1 MFIHNKCWEESKLS
15 LQYTFCFTWL
25 RNIKALDLCSPW
37 PEKYIDWWI
46 NINRFETVWE
56 LQPSTLPIQEII
68 SLQPFHCFHTKT
80 DYWSKWKELS
90 WLALLGW
97 YNFIM
102 HGYSKSKSALRK
114 LISTTVTRQSTW
126 CILLKNQT
134 KYQTGLRE
142 VKKSSSV
149 TVEVH

>member
-1 MFIHNKCWEESKLS
+1 M
-15 LQYTFCFTWL
+15 
-25 RNIKALDLCSPW
+25 CSPW

-80 DYWSKWKELS
+80 GYWSKCKELS

-97 YNFIM
+97 YNFIT

-126 CILLKNQT
+126 CILLKNHTKIPDRIKGSEKVEQCNSGSTLTTDQT
-134 KYQTGLRE
+134 KLYPLHFTNRPASIYRAK
-142 VKKSSSV
+142 V
-149 TVEVH
+149 